1 MKRYLMQLYLILNPI
16 KPNKKRGP
24 TKDLVYES
32 EHVPLSVSLADM
44 LNRQPEDIILSKDS
58 KELVRTFWAYF
69 SL

>member
-1 MKRYLMQLYLILNPI
+1 MQLYLILNPI
-16 KPNKKRGP
+16 KPNKKGGP
-24 TKDLVYES
+24 TTDLVYES
-32 EHVPLSVSLADM
+32 EHVQLSVSLADM